1 MPSPSSF
8 SFRSRRYADGSA
20 AAQQQQ
26 RTRQPHQHG
35 VVLDRQTIRAG
46 RAASAVRLRKQK
58 QEERLALR
66 RNVSKGN
73 ANSSASTSAAAID
86 KPSWE
91 AAVQALV
98 NSNHNN
104 TNKLSSSGED
114 PLVTL
119 SRAGSAAHSLWQQMI
134 AQDTEKSCQVIEAI
148 VHRLNNNDS
157 AAQSTAAA
165 LSLLIVLASP
175 EASPLSSAD
184 NYYGAAPLCW
194 GDLFLD
200 ASAVLIDLWN
210 RNLQSTTWS
219 ALVGMLVAQ
228 DATAWTP
235 RVLDLWPRLVQALPQ
250 TLHACAALIFYDNT
264 AWGRFFLQH
273 LAPSQL
279 AHMLQLPPA
288 TGGDNNNNFDD
299 DTALVETAWMVEGLS
314 RREPAA
320 VQALLQET
328 TLVTNMVSL
337 LLLPTSS
344 SPRVQLPLWRAIGNF
359 AVSNQGQYVTA
370 LLESQQPALLQAG
383 VQVLTSGAAT
393 TTTVRVEALS
403 TMACLLV
410 DAGSPQHPST
420 TIALPAWLSHLLQT
434 LVTSTFDVQRQAL
447 STLTLTLGPPPV
459 AASANNNNTDVPP
472 IPWSQEPFTL
482 PTILSQYII
491 QQGQGAALR
500 QLLQVLLDI
509 LHRPDADAHGHA
521 LHLLY
526 ILFQHA
532 ATPARTAWLE
542 LDDALHC
549 LEEFLVKSNVSERVA
564 DLAARILDDFFASV
578 RHDGD
583 DGDDDDGDQHHE
595 EEAGNTFSFGTP
607 PSQPRSPPAG
617 RGRGRVLP
625 AWMVQRQK
633 TV

>member
-1 MPSPSSF
+1 M
-8 SFRSRRYADGSA
+8 
-20 AAQQQQ
+20 
-26 RTRQPHQHG
+26 
-35 VVLDRQTIRAG
+35 LDRQTIRAG

-73 ANSSASTSAAAID
+73 AYSSASTSAAVID
-86 KPSWE
+86 KPAWE

-119 SRAGSAAHSLWQQMI
+119 SRAGNAAHSLWQQMI

-148 VHRLNNNDS
+148 VHRLNNNT
-157 AAQSTAAA
+157 AQSTAAA

-264 AWGRFFLQH
+264 AWGRFFLEH

-279 AHMLQLPPA
+279 AHMLQRPLA
-288 TGGDNNNNFDD
+288 TGGDNDTNNNNFDD
-299 DTALVETAWMVEGLS
+299 DTALVETAWMIEGLS

-447 STLTLTLGPPPV
+447 LTLALTLGPPPV
-459 AASANNNNTDVPP
+459 AASAHNNNNDLAP
-472 IPWSQEPFTL
+472 IPWSQEPSTL
-482 PTILSQYII
+482 PNILSQYII

-509 LHRPDADAHGHA
+509 LHRPDADSHGHA

-532 ATPARTAWLE
+532 TEARTAWLE
-542 LDDALHC
+542 LDDALHF

-564 DLAARILDDFFASV
+564 DLAARILDEFFANV
-578 RHDGD
+578 RH
-583 DGDDDDGDQHHE
+583 DDDGDGDQRHE
-595 EEAGNTFSFGTP
+595 VEAGNPFSFGTS

-617 RGRGRVLP
+617 RATHRSSSTSIEP
-625 AWMVQRQK
+625 
-633 TV
+633 